1 MSRHRALPLLLPIL
15 LLAPAGCGLGDT
27 APVPAGS
34 PAAGPPARTL
44 GPAAA
49 VHVYFYSA
57 RGLERV
63 SRAYRGP
70 DPLGTALRDLA
81 EGPDAA
87 ERARGLVGHTGPPPV
102 PAGAPEGT
110 GTVRLRA
117 FGGWESRGALRQLV
131 CTAADAAGTA
141 DGTPLPRVRV
151 TVERLA
157 RGDTVTRTCA
167 P

>member
-102 PAGAPEGT
+102 PAAPP
-110 GTVRLRA
+110 
-117 FGGWESRGALRQLV
+117 RGPAP
-131 CTAADAAGTA
+131 CD
-141 DGTPLPRVRV
+141 
-151 TVERLA
+151 
-157 RGDTVTRTCA
+157 CA
-167 P
+167 PLGAGSRAARCANWCAQPPTRRAPRTAPRCRGCG